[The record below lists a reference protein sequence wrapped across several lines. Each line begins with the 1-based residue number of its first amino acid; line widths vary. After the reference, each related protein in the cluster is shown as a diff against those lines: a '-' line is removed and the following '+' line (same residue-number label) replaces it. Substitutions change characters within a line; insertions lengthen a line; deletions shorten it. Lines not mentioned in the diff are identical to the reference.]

1 MEVVD
6 QARVEANVG
15 VDDER
20 DGEQTVEDWLGLAGT
35 MSKTVCKLSCVV
47 RGARLTYALPE
58 LTAAPPMIGM
68 RPAESSRSNVQWY
81 DPCDLCDSNVG
92 AASLTVPCRT
102 AVETE
107 QIERH
112 DSAEERRE

>member
-20 DGEQTVEDWLGLAGT
+20 DGEQTVENWLGSARTTSGPA
-35 MSKTVCKLSCVV
+35 CDLSCVV
-47 RGARLTYALPE
+47 QGAGLTYALPE

-68 RPAESSRSNVQWY
+68 RPAESNRSNVQW
-81 DPCDLCDSNVG
+81 
-92 AASLTVPCRT
+92 
-102 AVETE
+102 
-107 QIERH
+107 
-112 DSAEERRE
+112 